1 MLVLSRKIGD
11 SIQIGNN
18 ITLTVVKVDR
28 NQVRLGITA
37 PRDVQILRDE
47 LKDHPK
53 KVESFIDIDMD
64 QLTGCR

>member
-28 NQVRLGITA
+28 NQVR
-37 PRDVQILRDE
+37 
-47 LKDHPK
+47 
-53 KVESFIDIDMD
+53 
-64 QLTGCR
+64 